1 MGPQPRS
8 WGSSVL
14 EEPGTVSVGLNSL
27 FLGEVFPPLPGKQMP
42 HSPGQLPFA
51 WRLTGMAG
59 TCFG

>member
-14 EEPGTVSVGLNSL
+14 EEAGTVSVGVNSL
-27 FLGEVFPPLPGKQMP
+27 FLGEVFPPRPWKQMP

-51 WRLTGMAG
+51 WRLMGMAG